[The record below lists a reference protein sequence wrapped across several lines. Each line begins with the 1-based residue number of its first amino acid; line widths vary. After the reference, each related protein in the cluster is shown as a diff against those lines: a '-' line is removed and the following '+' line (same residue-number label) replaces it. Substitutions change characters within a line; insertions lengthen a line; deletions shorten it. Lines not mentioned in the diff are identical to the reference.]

1 MVGMHISI
9 KGDQVYCQYTVGST
23 EHACHMPLNEE
34 FCSLFAKLYGT
45 LRSRA
50 LNGGCESKLE
60 LDHAMCVELAK
71 RMPQQQWGAQ

>member
-9 KGDQVYCQYTVGST
+9 KGDQVYCQYTVGSS
-23 EHACHMPLNEE
+23 EHECRMPLNEE

-50 LNGGCESKLE
+50 LNDGCASKLE
-60 LDHAMCVELAK
+60 LDQALCVELSK
-71 RMPQQQWGAQ
+71 SLQKKSGSAQ